1 MRLPR
6 GRSNPAAQVRRSPAP
21 AATGPSPPHSDH
33 AARATLGSLPGALGP
48 RLSDLERQGQR
59 PSSAVAGSCG
69 SALERGL
76 RGRPAAAAPM
86 GRGTGHGGGE
96 AAPGPRGS
104 GRDASGMDRDASN
117 RGFPLAPS
125 SLPCLVGFTSLSPTP
140 TGFRAGAAQR
150 KPISGRQL
158 RPALTKQPPGGD
170 EERPEL
176 GISNKVGS
184 RLVGILLLLSL
195 TLRFRS
201 ASLPGPSPAWRPAAR
216 SATHCGGCSPGMR
229 KTRHVP
235 QNGWHLLRVRRRR
248 CVATRGGCQLLPE
261 NWKASFAE
269 AYSLV

>member
-6 GRSNPAAQVRRSPAP
+6 GRSNPAAQVRRSPAL
-21 AATGPSPPHSDH
+21 AATGPSPPHLDH
-33 AARATLGSLPGALGP
+33 AARATLGSLPGAQGP
-48 RLSDLERQGQR
+48 RLSDLEQQGQR
-59 PSSAVAGSCG
+59 PSSAVARSCG

-76 RGRPAAAAPM
+76 RRRPAAAAPM
-86 GRGTGHGGGE
+86 GRGAGHGGGE
-96 AAPGPRGS
+96 VAPGPRGS
-104 GRDASGMDRDASN
+104 GRDASLLDRDASN

-125 SLPCLVGFTSLSPTP
+125 SLPCLVGFSSLLPTP

-150 KPISGRQL
+150 KPFSGRQL
-158 RPALTKQPPGGD
+158 RPALAKQPPGRD

-184 RLVGILLLLSL
+184 RLVGLLLLSL

-201 ASLPGPSPAWRPAAR
+201 ASLPGPSPSWRPAAR
-216 SATHCGGCSPGMR
+216 SATHCGACSPGMR
-229 KTRHVP
+229 KRRHVLLS
-235 QNGWHLLRVRRRR
+235 GSHLLRVRRRR

-261 NWKASFAE
+261 NWKASFRE